1 MLIAGWGCPAPSNR
15 WRQRA
20 SRQRPVPCLLLHA
33 AAVRRDPAARRP
45 PPALLP
51 PLSNCIPSMQIN
63 LLYSFTKM
71 EFDVL
76 ISGAREEAGGWGHPR
91 H

>member
-1 MLIAGWGCPAPSNR
+1 
-15 WRQRA
+15 
-20 SRQRPVPCLLLHA
+20 
-33 AAVRRDPAARRP
+33 
-45 PPALLP
+45 
-51 PLSNCIPSMQIN
+51 MQIN